1 PGERV
6 VPALP
11 GRHAVGQHRGNQC
24 VDRAVARPQS
34 VVGTNRKC
42 RRRRAAPATAVGR
55 RVQSD
60 RHPIHQSGPA
70 GRHAQ
75 AAGDFRHLQ
84 CVQRPAGARREHALQ
99 RRNGRRLAASDEY
112 SGRPPAEA
120 RRAAQFLT
128 NRRPSFVSG
137 PQSVPLMTKAAFG
150 VGKGTQNVLTLSEAE
165 VARHLDPAELLR
177 ELEASFGALARG
189 EVQCPPRPEITV
201 PGKGFSLAMSAWQPG
216 MQICVK
222 VVNVFEGNLARG
234 LPNHLAILNLFD
246 AETGA
251 VTCVMDATYITGI
264 RTAAAAVL
272 SHKLL
277 SRPESRVASIVGAG
291 VQAREHLRLLP
302 LVRDLD
308 EIQVCSL
315 EFEHS
320 ERLARLHPK
329 AHAVRDARTAIE
341 RSDIVCLATHSA
353 AAVIEPGWVRR
364 GTHVSSVGY
373 YPPDG
378 ELPRAL
384 VREHR
389 VFVET
394 MDAFAPPPVG
404 CSELSGVDA
413 AQGTTLGD
421 AVNDRGKGRVSDSE
435 ITIYKAMGIAMED
448 MVAANLA
455 YEA

>member
-1 PGERV
+1 
-6 VPALP
+6 
-11 GRHAVGQHRGNQC
+11 
-24 VDRAVARPQS
+24 
-34 VVGTNRKC
+34 
-42 RRRRAAPATAVGR
+42 
-55 RVQSD
+55 
-60 RHPIHQSGPA
+60 
-70 GRHAQ
+70 
-75 AAGDFRHLQ
+75 
-84 CVQRPAGARREHALQ
+84 
-99 RRNGRRLAASDEY
+99 
-112 SGRPPAEA
+112 
-120 RRAAQFLT
+120 
-128 NRRPSFVSG
+128 
-137 PQSVPLMTKAAFG
+137 MTKAAFE
-150 VGKGTQNVLTLSEAE
+150 VEKGPREVLSLSEAE
-165 VARHLDPAELLR
+165 VAQHLDPAELLG

-189 EVQCPPRPEITV
+189 EVQCPPRLEITI

-222 VVNVFEGNLARG
+222 VVNVFDANLARG

-251 VTCVMDATYITGI
+251 VTCVMDGTYITGI

-277 SRPESRVASIVGAG
+277 SRRESRIASVVGAG

-308 EIQVCSL
+308 EIQICSL
-315 EFEHS
+315 EFEHA

-329 AHAVRDARTAIE
+329 ARAVRDAQTAIE
-341 RSDIVCLATHSA
+341 RSDIVCLTTHSA
-353 AAVIEPGWVRR
+353 AAVIEPGWVRH

-373 YPPDG
+373 HPPDG

-384 VREHR
+384 VHDHR

-404 CSELSGVDA
+404 CAELSGVGPA
-413 AQGTTLGD
+413 RGTTLGD
-421 AVNDRGKGRVSDSE
+421 VVNDRRKGRTGDAE

-455 YEA
+455 HRAARRSGTGASMKW